1 MSTASERLSR
11 LLALVPYLLAHQGIP
26 LEQAARD
33 AGISERQLEKDLE
46 LLFVCGLPG
55 HMPDDLIDADWET
68 GRVYVGNADA
78 IARPLKLGVDE
89 ALALLVGLR
98 MLADLPELTD
108 RDALERAIDKLQQAA
123 GLAGE
128 QDGARVAV
136 EVAVEGSGE
145 QAVLAA
151 FRRAL
156 AERRRLHLHY
166 YVPSRDETTER
177 LVDPMRLLLVEGRS
191 YLEGWCHR
199 AEAVR
204 TFRLDRVVSVEVLD
218 EPAEVPPQA
227 EPLDLDAGG
236 LYRPGPDD
244 VAVTLDLAPAG
255 RWVAEYYPCET
266 ATEMPDGHLAVT
278 LRTPD
283 PQWVRRLALR
293 LGATGRVVDPPD
305 LASQVRAE
313 ALAALA
319 AYDERGTA

>member
-26 LEQAARD
+26 LEEAARD

-108 RDALERAIDKLQQAA
+108 REALERAIDKLQQAA

-128 QDGARVAV
+128 QDGTRVAV
-136 EVAVEGSGE
+136 EVAVEGANE

-156 AERRRLHLHY
+156 AGGRRLHLNY

-177 LVDPMRLLLVEGRS
+177 LVDPMRLLVEGRS

-218 EPAEVPPQA
+218 EPAQVPPEA
-227 EPLDLDAGG
+227 EPLDLDRGG
-236 LYRPGPDD
+236 LFQPGPGD
-244 VAVTLDLAPAG
+244 VTVTLHLAPAG
-255 RWVAEYYPCET
+255 RWVAEYYPCESV
-266 ATEMPDGHLAVT
+266 AELPDGHLEVR

-305 LASQVRAE
+305 LVEQVRAE

-319 AYDERGTA
+319 AYDDQATA